1 MRIKR
6 EIAVVSTKGHNL
18 MRLALILCV
27 MFVVTMQASAQ
38 FTLKKKKKETIDTL
52 NVKER
57 FAFRTNGIEWLML
70 VPNLA
75 VEFDLGKTNYNHYT
89 IGLSGRYNWHTNPK
103 LKSYNVFNVA
113 EGRLELR
120 NYWHTRTKNGGYSSI
135 FEYMTSRERHN
146 PRYWR
151 AYYLGG
157 YAAAGTFSFKF
168 AKEGLQGKEAN
179 AGVSFGGVI
188 PMYTYKK
195 SLLDLELGASIGAL
209 YYDYDKY
216 RLDRESNCYVRTS
229 SKKGFLMYPV
239 ITDLRVAMVYR
250 YGHSIKNKYKF
261 DQVKQLARVE
271 AKTIYNK
278 HRQEQRD
285 SVNAA
290 REKERKIKLAAKAE
304 KATADSIAKA
314 TAKAEKAMKD
324 SVAREQAKTA
334 KAEKQ
339 ANEKAMRDKANA
351 EKQSKKS
358 AKAEAEKEEKSKKTE
373 KKEKPAKVKAE
384 KTDSK
389 KKDEKEKKS
398 SKKKEEVDEYA
409 NKIAKAE
416 KQDEAARKK
425 AEKAAKKQAEKEAYE
440 QKQLEKKQAADEAK
454 AEKKSKKKK

>member
-6 EIAVVSTKGHNL
+6 EIAVVSTKGHDL
-18 MRLALILCV
+18 MRLALLLCV
-27 MFVVTMQASAQ
+27 MFVVTVPSSAQ

-57 FAFRTNGIEWLML
+57 FAFRTNGVEWLML

-113 EGRLELR
+113 EGRIEVR
-120 NYWHTRTKNGGYSSI
+120 NYWHTRTKNGGYSNI

-168 AKEGLQGKEAN
+168 AKEGYQGREAN
-179 AGVSFGGVI
+179 AGVTFGGII

-195 SLLDLELGASIGAL
+195 SFLDLELGASIGAL

-239 ITDLRVAMVYR
+239 VTDLRVAMVYR
-250 YGHSIKNKYKF
+250 YGHSVKNKYKF

-314 TAKAEKAMKD
+314 TAKAEKAAKD
-324 SVAREQAKTA
+324 SLAREQAKSA

-358 AKAEAEKEEKSKKTE
+358 AKNEAVKEERAKKSE
-373 KKEKPAKVKAE
+373 KKEKAVKEKAE
-384 KTDSK
+384 PK
-389 KKDEKEKKS
+389 KKAEKEKKS
-398 SKKKEEVDEYA
+398 SKDKEKVDEYA
-409 NKIAKAE
+409 DKIAKAE

-425 AEKAAKKQAEKEAYE
+425 AEKIAKKQAEKDAYE